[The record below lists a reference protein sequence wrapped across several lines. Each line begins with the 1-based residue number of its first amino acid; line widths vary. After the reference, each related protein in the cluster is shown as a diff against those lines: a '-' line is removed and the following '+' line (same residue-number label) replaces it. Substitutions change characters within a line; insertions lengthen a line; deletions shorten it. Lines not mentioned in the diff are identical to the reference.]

1 MSLLPPNSL
10 QTKEMLDAFLS
21 TSFNRFLQT
30 KAIGDTIDPEHAKS
44 LASALLAYVTST
56 ENLNV
61 AFQRE
66 IPDPETVPT
75 NSDTSADDPLPAPST
90 KNTTPALTAFSS
102 VGKVLSSRTTI
113 THLKGARIIPYLDET
128 STALSVLNSPE
139 AASYITNHNK
149 DLDIENET
157 ILHMD
162 NVVQK
167 YSLAEDEMITNAL
180 GLLSGMKMEGA
191 IPFKDFKTTLSTTRY
206 LKGFY
211 NSNKGDIYT
220 LANFTIRGDHS
231 QVAARVSNY
240 YYYSQNLAFGNPKEQ
255 SIVDQQFLEIPN
267 QHSAVLCQVYN
278 FPSPLTNRE
287 AICNLCW
294 KRISEKSIV
303 VTYHPMTSH
312 EKVEVKD
319 GDSVIRA
326 SFHGAYLITQLDDG
340 TTEVTWGVHLN
351 FGGHLPKPLVHS
363 FIIPNL
369 NRVLSSF
376 QAYFASYLTLSKC
389 TVEDGKLLGEIL
401 VNQITAARKRG
412 GWKKRAELGEVGVD
426 EFLYI
431 SVAMRELLPLYPWFR
446 SLLHEISLNHVKVV
460 PTVTT
465 ALADMKDNDAINLA
479 KGLSTIIL
487 ANTEAGS
494 AVDHWIAQNDALVDF
509 KKEHPW
515 MRPFFVQ
522 LAQYNLST
530 SNLGLRLRVFGG
542 AVLSVIDLV
551 TDIYMTVQFFNTDS
565 QQGYGKINAVL
576 IGLTIFIQI
585 LVAYAQNS
593 KKLTHFLPDTAC
605 ILTGFK
611 PALDAYRVGS
621 GVEKEEYQ
629 FLTPLAEMTVCKCTE
644 FVFEAVPSSVVQI
657 FALLL
662 AKEKKL
668 DALISIPVSAATIAF
683 SSSMISYDFDTS
695 PDKRHKNPAFYG
707 YVPDKAI
714 SRAVCFFSLMA
725 FTYAHVLLL
734 TFSCALLAIMN
745 PLYLIYFLSI
755 DMALFFIFKIA
766 TRDFFY
772 FVNLRGFVRF
782 IVSLLMRF
790 CAKIMA
796 NFTLMIQFLFSALLS
811 VVASVIAVY
820 AYSTHYNPDDD
831 SEKLDDTTLKITLAS
846 LYSVWL
852 ISAIFF
858 IFSIKREYLQTF
870 YSLDT
875 TNEYDR
881 KFWSRLRKDQ
891 DAEKAGVLRD
901 HPNCYAGWGD
911 ELLKPWTLQNWDRW
925 EEERPAWFT
934 DAWVEC
940 VPNEF
945 IPFDWRVKYKKTKG
959 RVECQKTMFKRAAS
973 FKKHH

>member
-255 SIVDQQFLEIPN
+255 SIDDQQFLEIPN
-267 QHSAVLCQVYN
+267 QHSAVL
-278 FPSPLTNRE
+278 
-287 AICNLCW
+287 W
-294 KRISEKSIV
+294 
-303 VTYHPMTSH
+303 
-312 EKVEVKD
+312 
-319 GDSVIRA
+319 
-326 SFHGAYLITQLDDG
+326 
-340 TTEVTWGVHLN
+340 
-351 FGGHLPKPLVHS
+351 
-363 FIIPNL
+363 
-369 NRVLSSF
+369 
-376 QAYFASYLTLSKC
+376 
-389 TVEDGKLLGEIL
+389 
-401 VNQITAARKRG
+401 
-412 GWKKRAELGEVGVD
+412 
-426 EFLYI
+426 
-431 SVAMRELLPLYPWFR
+431 
-446 SLLHEISLNHVKVV
+446 
-460 PTVTT
+460 
-465 ALADMKDNDAINLA
+465 
-479 KGLSTIIL
+479 
-487 ANTEAGS
+487 S

-565 QQGYGKINAVL
+565 QQSYGKINAVL

-668 DALISIPVSAATIAF
+668 DALISILVSAATIAF

-796 NFTLMIQFLFSALLS
+796 NFTLMIQ
-811 VVASVIAVY
+811 
-820 AYSTHYNPDDD
+820 
-831 SEKLDDTTLKITLAS
+831 
-846 LYSVWL
+846 
-852 ISAIFF
+852 
-858 IFSIKREYLQTF
+858 
-870 YSLDT
+870 
-875 TNEYDR
+875 
-881 KFWSRLRKDQ
+881 LR
-891 DAEKAGVLRD
+891 
-901 HPNCYAGWGD
+901 HPCEVGGRWGD